1 MTEGTDQGPES
12 AGAQGEGLSEREAL
26 AQEMGDELTEVFL
39 DFVRGDLSFA
49 ELTFLTYGALEDL
62 HAIESGDYVLTDDD
76 EDEDGDDPDG
86 GYDIVEAT
94 AEQEDLAQEPSRE
107 AR

>member
-1 MTEGTDQGPES
+1 VAEIERVAKDPAEQES
-12 AGAQGEGLSEREAL
+12 LAREIGE
-26 AQEMGDELTEVFL
+26 ELTNAFMEYV
-39 DFVRGDLSFA
+39 GGELSFA

-62 HAIESGDYVLTDDD
+62 HTVRQGDYELVEGQGD
-76 EDEDGDDPDG
+76 EDDADD

-107 AR
+107 RE

>member
-1 MTEGTDQGPES
+1 MAENETDMGQGGSKDPAEQAS
-12 AGAQGEGLSEREAL
+12 LAREIGE
-26 AQEMGDELTEVFL
+26 ELTDAFAEYV
-39 DFVRGDLSFA
+39 GGQLSFA

-62 HAIESGDYVLTDDD
+62 HTVRQGEYELVDNDD
-76 EDEDGDDPDG
+76 EDEDDPDD

-107 AR
+107 GR